1 MPNVAGRVPLRVLIV
16 DDEPLARQRLEDLL
30 RDDEDVTIVAAVD
43 NGNAAVDAVRT
54 LRPDLV
60 FLDVQ
65 MPGKTGLDVIREI
78 GADDMPPTIF
88 VTAYDRYALQAFDL
102 AALDYLVKPF
112 DDERFEQAFRRARR
126 QVELQGMG
134 DLRDRLLAVLDS
146 GNRGGAALA
155 AAADATE
162 SQISSGARSSA
173 APYLE
178 RIAVEMRG
186 KVRVVPVSQIEYIT
200 ASGPYVELHT
210 AERAYLIREAI
221 HTLEQRLDPERFLR
235 IHRSII
241 VRVDLIDTF
250 HRGAGGDYEV
260 QLKSGARL
268 RVSRSRRE
276 ELERRLGVTG

>member
-65 MPGKTGLDVIREI
+65 MPGKTGLDVVREI

-146 GNRGGAALA
+146 GNRGGVAPA